1 MKSTKFVEPFQ
12 DIVNEWETRL
22 SFVSEI
28 IENILQ
34 VQKKWLYLDN
44 IFQGED
50 IKREMKSEVHLF
62 YAISNAFQIILV
74 NMENEKTAIEAT
86 HYKNPAD
93 LLIEINVL
101 IEKLEVITHALEIYL
116 ETKRNIFPRF
126 YFISNDDLLEVR

>member
-12 DIVNEWETRL
+12 DIVNEWETKL

-50 IKREMKSEVHLF
+50 IKREMKSEVKLF
-62 YAISNAFQIILV
+62 DEISRAFQIILV
-74 NMENEKTAIEAT
+74 NMEAEETAIEAT
-86 HYKNPAD
+86 HYKNPVV
-93 LLIEINVL
+93 LLNEINVL
-101 IEKLEVITHALEIYL
+101 IEKLEVITRALEIYL

-126 YFISNDDLLEVR
+126 YFISNDDLLEVK

>member
-1 MKSTKFVEPFQ
+1 MKSTKFVQPFQ
-12 DIVNEWETRL
+12 DIVNEWETKL

-50 IKREMKSEVHLF
+50 IKREMKSEVLLF
-62 YAISNAFQIILV
+62 DAISNAFQIILV
-74 NMENEKTAIEAT
+74 NMENEDTAIEAT
-86 HYKNPAD
+86 HYKNPAV
-93 LLIEINVL
+93 LLNEINVL
-101 IEKLEVITHALEIYL
+101 IEKLEVITRALEIYL

>member
-1 MKSTKFVEPFQ
+1 MKSTKFVEPFK
-12 DIVNEWETRL
+12 DIVNEWETKL

-50 IKREMKSEVHLF
+50 IKREMKSEVLLF
-62 YAISNAFQIILV
+62 DVISNAFQIILV
-74 NMENEKTAIEAT
+74 NMENEDTAIEAT
-86 HYKNPAD
+86 HHKNPAV
-93 LLIEINVL
+93 LLNEINVL
-101 IEKLEVITHALEIYL
+101 IEKLEVITRALEIYL

-126 YFISNDDLLEVR
+126 YFISNDDLLEVK

>member
-12 DIVNEWETRL
+12 DIVNEWETKL

-28 IENILQ
+28 IDNILQ

-62 YAISNAFQIILV
+62 NEISIAFQQILI
-74 NMENEKTAIEAT
+74 NMETMETAIEAT
-86 HYKNPAD
+86 HYKNPSI
-93 LLIEINVL
+93 LLNEINVL
-101 IEKLEVITHALEIYL
+101 IEKLEIITRALEIYL